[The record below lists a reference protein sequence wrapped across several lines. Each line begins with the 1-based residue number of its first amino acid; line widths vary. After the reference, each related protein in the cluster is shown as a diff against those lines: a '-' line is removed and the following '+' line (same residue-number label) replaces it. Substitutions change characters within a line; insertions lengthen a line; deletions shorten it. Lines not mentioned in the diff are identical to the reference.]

1 MSSRPLQGRVA
12 IVTGARRGIGKAVA
26 AGLARAGARVALAD
40 IDPVGV
46 RDAASDIA
54 RAAGVDTWSAGVD
67 VTDAGQVQALVAG
80 TVERF
85 GRLDILVNAA
95 GVLHVRPFLEQ
106 TDDEWHHTM
115 AVNATGTFLC
125 CRAAARYLVAQGE
138 GGRIINV
145 ASNAARIPRMHNAAY
160 CASKAAVLHL
170 TRVMAL
176 ELAAHRI
183 TVNALCPGATE
194 TEMLVQVQAGGDP
207 RRLEGIITGRLDLFR
222 SGIPLGRLARP
233 EEQADAVV
241 FLASDAAAFITGQ
254 AITVDGGQ
262 VVL

>member
-1 MSSRPLQGRVA
+1 VA
-12 IVTGARRGIGKAVA
+12 IVTGARRGIGRAIA
-26 AGLARAGARVALAD
+26 AGLARAGARVTLGDLDADGLAA
-40 IDPVGV
+40 VAEEV
-46 RDAASDIA
+46 AA
-54 RAAGVDTWSAGVD
+54 DTSAETWGTRVD
-67 VTDAGQVQALVAG
+67 VTDPVQVRALVQG
-80 TVERF
+80 TLGRF

-106 TDDEWHHTM
+106 TEEEWNRTL

-125 CRAAARYLVAQGE
+125 GQAAAAQMVAQGE

-145 ASNAARIPRMHNAAY
+145 ASNAGRVPRMLNAAY

-170 TRVMAL
+170 SRVMAL
-176 ELAAHRI
+176 ELAPHGI

-194 TEMLVQVQAGGDP
+194 TEMLVKVQAGGDP
-207 RRLEGIITGRLDLFR
+207 RRVEGIIRGSLELFR

-233 EEQADAVV
+233 EEQAEAVV
-241 FLASDAAAFITGQ
+241 FLASDAARFITGQ

-262 VVL
+262 TMLP